1 VKNIG
6 WAALEQRQRVALP
19 CVPVRKHH
27 QHRVEQRRS
36 LSLSCHSM
44 RGSATTQPM
53 ISSSL
58 GSAVLSGVEPYDDAA
73 KQTRLIGAACCS
85 EHVEELQALR
95 VAAEVVDQRL
105 RDVEQRRDGGDAR
118 TCSRQTGSGRN
129 TRPSARRSRR

>member
-1 VKNIG
+1 
-6 WAALEQRQRVALP
+6 
-19 CVPVRKHH
+19 
-27 QHRVEQRRS
+27 
-36 LSLSCHSM
+36 M

-58 GSAVLSGVEPYDDAA
+58 GSNVLGVEPYDDAA

-105 RDVEQRRDGGDAR
+105 RDVEQRRDGCCAR